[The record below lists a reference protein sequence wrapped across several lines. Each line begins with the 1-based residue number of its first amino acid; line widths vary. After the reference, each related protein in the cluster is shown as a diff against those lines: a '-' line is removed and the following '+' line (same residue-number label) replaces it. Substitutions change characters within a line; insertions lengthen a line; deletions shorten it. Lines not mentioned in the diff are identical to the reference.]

1 MNMTK
6 TSYGSRPTI
15 LAADDYTAVP
25 FHNDSSALV
34 KAGEVLED
42 FDGNNTGVALYDI
55 PRGENGAM
63 VVAGVIDVV
72 KAAKAA
78 GVEETYYDNF
88 AANYPAL
95 HFRKGIKNQ
104 EV

>member
-1 MNMTK
+1 MDMTK

-15 LAADDYTAVP
+15 LAADEYTALP
-25 FHNDSSALV
+25 YHNATSALV
-34 KAGEVLED
+34 KAGQVLVD
-42 FDGNNTGVALYDI
+42 FDGYNTGVALYDI

-72 KAAKAA
+72 KAAKAS
-78 GVEETYYDNF
+78 GLSESDYDNF
-88 AANYPAL
+88 VTDNPAL